1 MANEKDILIKLAQK
15 ASGSK
20 RTTIING
27 SRDAMTANEIRK
39 VMDMPLHPSSRI
51 PLQDRDGTF
60 NR

>member
-1 MANEKDILIKLAQK
+1 MQNEKDVLIKLAQK

-20 RTTIING
+20 RTIIING

-39 VMDMPLHPSSRI
+39 VMDMPPHPSSQT
-51 PLQDRDGTF
+51 PLQNRDGTF